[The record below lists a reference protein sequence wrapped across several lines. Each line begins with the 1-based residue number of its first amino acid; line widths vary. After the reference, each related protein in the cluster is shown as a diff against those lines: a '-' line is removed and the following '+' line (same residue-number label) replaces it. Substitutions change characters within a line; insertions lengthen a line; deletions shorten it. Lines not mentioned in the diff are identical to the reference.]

1 MPSVPHAIDASLLA
15 LGRQTGLSSVLRA
28 LENAVD
34 RVLLAAFEGSPANR
48 SDVAEALEMVR
59 RCIAFAQSESG
70 GRGDLAELP
79 QLERLSALLEA
90 QLAPGVGDVRAPAQ
104 VLPSPRRASLDVAKK
119 AAPSEPRPFA
129 TLMRPQ
135 RTNEIVSSILSRL
148 ATLYSRRQHLLD
160 DLLSSWRDFRD
171 VDRKIQDA
179 VWSVSWFEDAVLG
192 PARAALSAAEDDAE
206 RFSAALT
213 LLCAGD
219 ADFVFSL
226 VFEKS
231 ASQIEGADGP
241 LLALRMG
248 GDASLLARA
257 EASIATPSLD
267 VRKWVLSTLAD
278 WGRLSADTLV
288 GLLDDPSDE
297 IAGRAAELLAWVGR
311 SPIDSGTIEARL
323 RQGVSEGRYCSF
335 LYAAVALGSVTA
347 LQEVRRM
354 MDAGVAVTARAI
366 DALAVAG
373 SESDSERLLNL
384 AAREEALAPL
394 AVLAAGHLG
403 NPTAVN
409 AFPTDAGHRARQ
421 TILGDADTPVAPGP
435 TSRRLLYGHPWT
447 LSSALA
453 RLSEPDEL
461 IRSRQWYA
469 LEVAV
474 RTGARPLVVFD
485 ATARVGVQDSATA
498 RIRNAIEARRRPV
511 PDGSWFYFG
520 QRLG

>member
-1 MPSVPHAIDASLLA
+1 MPSVPHAIDAALLA
-15 LGRQTGLSSVLRA
+15 LGRRTGLSSVLRA
-28 LENAVD
+28 LETLVD
-34 RVLLAAFEGSPANR
+34 RVLLAAFERSPANR
-48 SDVAEALEMVR
+48 SEIAKALEMVR
-59 RCIAFAQSESG
+59 RCIAFAESESA

-90 QLAPGVGDVRAPAQ
+90 QLAPDVADVRAPAQ
-104 VLPSPRRASLDVAKK
+104 VRPLPRRASLEVARK

-129 TLMRPQ
+129 TPRRPQ
-135 RTNEIVSSILSRL
+135 KTNEILSSILSRL

-160 DLLSSWRDFRD
+160 DLLSPWRDFRD

-179 VWSVSWFEDAVLG
+179 VWSVRWLDDSILG
-192 PARAALSAAEDDAE
+192 PARAALSAAEDDAD
-206 RFSAALT
+206 RFAAALT

-219 ADFVFSL
+219 ADFVVSL
-226 VFEKS
+226 VFERL
-231 ASQIEGADGP
+231 AAQIGGADGP

-257 EASIATPSLD
+257 EASLATASLD
-267 VRKWVLSTLAD
+267 LRGWALSTLAD
-278 WGRLSADTLV
+278 GGRLSADALV
-288 GLLDDPSDE
+288 GLLDDPSDD

-311 SPIDSGTIEARL
+311 SPLDSATIEARL

-335 LYAAVALGSVTA
+335 LYAAVALGSVAA

-354 MDAGVAVTARAI
+354 MDAGVAVAARAI

-373 SESDSERLLNL
+373 SESDSQRLLGL
-384 AAREEALAPL
+384 AARDEALAPL

-403 NPTAVN
+403 NPIAVN
-409 AFPTDAGHRARQ
+409 AFPTAAGARARQ
-421 TILGDADTPVAPGP
+421 TVLGRAETPVAPGQN
-435 TSRRLLYGHPWT
+435 SRRLLYGRTWT

-453 RLSEPDEL
+453 RLAEPDEL
-461 IRSRQWYA
+461 VRSRQWYA